1 MPDTIYSASIETEL
15 MTGNADEPNQASGSL
30 AFLNSFWADLS
41 KQEKIILGAPS
52 VLLITVLWNLDKFP
66 EDLKSL
72 AVVTAVCVFVV
83 AWLIVLATQWRRSKN
98 RNYSLARERD
108 LIIENWNTRYEQ
120 MHELRKKVTKIQK
133 DLESLVQEGRLEL
146 HNQSLIDLSAL
157 VSEIDKYIDTT
168 NRRVLEIEQSEEVVK
183 TPEENQ
189 AIVDMLKSQAPTET
203 IPNRSISE

>member
-1 MPDTIYSASIETEL
+1 